1 VFFPT
6 HRKKRDGWGTRAF
19 VLVWREKQIPSL
31 RCGMEMQRG
40 RGMEIQKGVEWKC
53 NEGAEW
59 KCEIWLFPGPCLLV
73 EVDAEE
79 GAFDDHAEDV
89 FEGEVGLLDVHR
101 DLRGD
106 DDDVIA

>member
-1 VFFPT
+1 
-6 HRKKRDGWGTRAF
+6 
-19 VLVWREKQIPSL
+19 
-31 RCGMEMQRG
+31 MEM
-40 RGMEIQKGVEWKC
+40 QKGVEWKC
-53 NEGAEW
+53 KRAWNGNAKGRGMETQIPFGNDNKKEGTALEMR
-59 KCEIWLFPGPCLLV
+59 KSPGLHLQLV